1 MQQTWKLQ
9 STKVRKSVAM
19 KEHDDRGE
27 LNPRCLLPCSKTWPS
42 GVRIITNGRS
52 LSRGRFR
59 GRIIKQMLTGL
70 VGLNTFTSFPHLAQA
85 VSAWTF
91 HGDKGTTSR
100 ASPEVSGFILSCS
113 ISRLEFKLTFR
124 HHQPKLLQHQR
135 FFLSQFSK
143 SVVETWREVAQYEL
157 PDP

>member
-1 MQQTWKLQ
+1 
-9 STKVRKSVAM
+9 M
-19 KEHDDRGE
+19 KEHDDRRE

-42 GVRIITNGRS
+42 GVRVITNGRS

-59 GRIIKQMLTGL
+59 GRIIKQMLTGF
-70 VGLNTFTSFPHLAQA
+70 VGLNTLTQFPHLAQVLCWA

-113 ISRLEFKLTFR
+113 ISFFF
-124 HHQPKLLQHQR
+124 LLGWNWNCHSDITSPNNVPQHQR
-135 FFLSQFSK
+135 VFLSWPQISK
-143 SVVETWREVAQYEL
+143 CVVETWREVAQNEL
-157 PDP
+157 PDL